1 MSGQNQP
8 WVDEYRAAPLTP
20 DMLQEIQNLE
30 RKIKT
35 EANEEVILI
44 AYEHK

>member
-1 MSGQNQP
+1 MSEQNQT

-20 DMLQEIQNLE
+20 DMLEEIQNLE
-30 RKIKT
+30 KKIKN